1 MTNGVCGRLRVPRYD
16 DVGYV
21 DMINWD
27 ILRSERIAVNL
38 IELVWSPIGQPLRRG
53 HKHIK
58 SADLFMIVSSVSS
71 SV

>member
-38 IELVWSPIGQPLRRG
+38 MEYSLVTDR
-53 HKHIK
+53 
-58 SADLFMIVSSVSS
+58 AAA
-71 SV
+71 